1 MVRLAGRIHKDW
13 WAPTVR
19 AAPRS
24 QSKWNVGST
33 IVRERLFD
41 NSALGPWELLSER
54 ASNCSG
60 FQTQCW
66 WHHAVMNMMMIYSG
80 DGNFRR
86 CAWPSLKSSP
96 TGWVPMLC
104 AAESLSLPFIGKNG
118 LKLLFCLF
126 VLSRIFVLEETLK

>member
-19 AAPRS
+19 VAPRS
-24 QSKWNVGST
+24 QSKRNVGSK

-41 NSALGPWELLSER
+41 NSVLGPWELLSER

-66 WHHAVMNMMMIYSG
+66 WHHGCDEY
-80 DGNFRR
+80 DDDLFRR
-86 CAWPSLKSSP
+86 WQFQK
-96 TGWVPMLC
+96 V
-104 AAESLSLPFIGKNG
+104 
-118 LKLLFCLF
+118 CLAISEIISYRLGTNA
-126 VLSRIFVLEETLK
+126 VCSRITSITLYR